1 MLTNSVLNFEFL
13 AAEFIPANSTQVSLL
28 FAKHQTPTYEYHAER
43 RSHVALGRILCH
55 VRVAPDF
62 SIACHTVD

>member
-13 AAEFIPANSTQVSLL
+13 AAELIPAEYTQVFLL

-55 VRVAPDF
+55 ARVAPDF
-62 SIACHTVD
+62 SKTCHTVD